1 MKRLFMF
8 TSLLLVFVGSNGL
21 LQAATVAAD
30 RDTINLYV
38 IDNQMIA
45 QFDGSQL
52 VGKKIV
58 AYRITTGTITEGPDK
73 DIRIHN
79 IETESA
85 GTSSMRVMVA
95 QTSDPV
101 YVLDGEQVTKDEFE
115 RLKPSSIHSIM
126 VIKNGSREDVK
137 KYVGWENGVIL
148 ITTKKAGEA
157 GTMK

>member
-1 MKRLFMF
+1 MF

-21 LQAATVAAD
+21 LQAATVAAV
-30 RDTINLYV
+30 RDTLNLYV

-58 AYRITTGTITEGPDK
+58 AYRITTGTIAEGPSDK

-101 YVLDGEQVTKDEFE
+101 YVLDGKQVTKDEFE
-115 RLKPSSIHSIM
+115 RLKPSGIHSIM

-137 KYVGWENGVIL
+137 QYVGWENGVIL
-148 ITTKKAGEA
+148 VTTKKEGEA
-157 GTMK
+157 AR